1 METLQELRE
10 KYNNLN
16 EERSILY
23 KKIAELERK
32 EMAHKFTV
40 GECYLDTDCDN
51 FKKIIAIDEE
61 DILYCMVINNERI
74 QRDFYYLENTKYW
87 KKITSE
93 QFKDIYL
100 AVIKDIQDPDLED
113 KTESNW
119 SIIYNSIVTNVN
131 KEK

>member
-1 METLQELRE
+1 METLQELRK

-32 EMAHKFTV
+32 EVAHKFTV

-61 DILYCMVINNERI
+61 DTLYCMVINNERI

-100 AVIKDIQDPDLED
+100 AVLKDIQDPDLD
-113 KTESNW
+113 DNKKSNW
-119 SIIYNSIVTNVN
+119 DVTSEAIM
-131 KEK
+131 KSLDK

>member
-1 METLQELRE
+1 METLQELRK

-32 EMAHKFTV
+32 EVAHKFTV

-87 KKITSE
+87 KKITSK

-100 AVIKDIQDPDLED
+100 AVLKDIQDPDLDDNE
-113 KTESNW
+113 KSNW
-119 SIIYNSIVTNVN
+119 DVTSEAIM
-131 KEK
+131 KSLDK